1 MQEKS
6 IYSKDYR
13 VLPVY
18 LFLLFEPEDRLLLDD
33 LLLLLLDRV
42 RCTDDPEL
50 DLFVVD
56 RTELPVLFVLVFPDL
71 EDTFELLLV
80 LFTETLPLLTECN
93 TADPTLF
100 KKLLPPDRF
109 ELW

>member
-1 MQEKS
+1 M
-6 IYSKDYR
+6 
-13 VLPVY
+13 
-18 LFLLFEPEDRLLLDD
+18 FEPDERVLLDD

-56 RTELPVLFVLVFPDL
+56 RTELPVLFELLVLDL
-71 EDTFELLLV
+71 EETFELLLV
-80 LFTETLPLLTECN
+80 LSTEMFPLLTDFK

-100 KKLLPPDRF
+100 RKLLPPDRF